1 MTGVDSIAAAG
12 GPDSGRR
19 AGLSLAAC
27 CGVHALQD
35 GLTSTVNVLL
45 PLLAQAF
52 GLSYA
57 QVGIVKAANLS
68 AMSLLEIPSGLI
80 SERFGARLPLVF
92 GLATVAAGYL
102 WLSQAAGY
110 GAILFSLG
118 LAGVGAAFQHT
129 LSSAI
134 IAAAFP
140 GRGRRPALGTYNASG
155 DIGKLAMSGLFTALV
170 GIGAGWRMISLGYAA
185 AASGLAVVVLVL
197 LVRARVG
204 GRPDSGAGAGG
215 VQARPAGWGI
225 RSRAAFGTLCAVNFL
240 DSMVQS
246 GFGTF
251 IAFLMIERGVGL
263 DLAAFAVVLTLS
275 GGVVGKF
282 CCGFLARRLGVVS
295 SLVLVQALT
304 VAGIVAVV
312 YLPVGAAYALLPV
325 LGMFLQGSSSITYPT
340 VTDIF
345 RPERQARGFSLI
357 YTSSNVSSV
366 AAALALGV
374 TSDAFGLEVTML
386 VMAGLA
392 ALTLPLCLPL
402 GRALA
407 RVAD

>member
-204 GRPDSGAGAGG
+204 GRPDAGAGAGG
-215 VQARPAGWGI
+215 GQARPAGWGI
-225 RSRAAFGTLCAVNFL
+225 RSPAAFGTLCAVNFL